1 MWLLCDLCE
10 NKEFCWMGKSL
21 TGLMLMQAFSRGSLF
36 GPLLFL
42 VRVISSKNGGNL
54 KKKEKVH
61 FYLSNNILKFYQN
74 PKGVTPLFWALNHYI
89 WSPNIKNLNLVNS
102 ITLYTILLTLNK
114 KYYYNFLWKSIFSEL
129 QGVKIYTYQ
138 RVKVFKKTSEIS
150 WKFGKYHIFH
160 FFP

>member
-1 MWLLCDLCE
+1 MTFMWLMWKQRVLLNGEVSDWSDVNAGVL
-10 NKEFCWMGKSL
+10 
-21 TGLMLMQAFSRGSLF
+21 QGSLF

-54 KKKEKVH
+54 NKKEKVH

-114 KYYYNFLWKSIFSEL
+114 KYYYNFLWKSIFAEL
-129 QGVKIYTYQ
+129 QGL
-138 RVKVFKKTSEIS
+138 
-150 WKFGKYHIFH
+150 KYIQTKG
-160 FFP
+160 

>member
-1 MWLLCDLCE
+1 MNFMWLMWKQRVLLNGEVSDWSDVNAGVLQGVPI
-10 NKEFCWMGKSL
+10 WSIVV
-21 TGLMLMQAFSRGSLF
+21 FSQSDF
-36 GPLLFL
+36 FQKWWKPQ
-42 VRVISSKNGGNL
+42 
-54 KKKEKVH
+54 KKEKVH

-74 PKGVTPLFWALNHYI
+74 PKNVTPLFWALNHYI
-89 WSPNIKNLNLVNS
+89 WSQNIKNLNLVNS

-114 KYYYNFLWKSIFSEL
+114 KYYYNFLWKSIFLEL

-150 WKFGKYHIFH
+150 WKFGKYNIFH